1 MQIKRWKPRKDV
13 VDATHQA
20 SDEDYAK
27 LAQAVLVAI
36 IERKRDVVLRFP
48 YFVEFDESFPKGIIV
63 KKDSQHNYYKA
74 KVWKLA
80 NWLFEKGHLPQDHK
94 NIMKSMRELAYLE
107 GRINKI
113 LDSPLEDSV
122 ECRLQIEEGSGDG
135 H

>member
-1 MQIKRWKPRKDV
+1 MVTRWKPRKDA

-36 IERKRDVVLRFP
+36 IERKRDVILRFP

-94 NIMKSMRELAYLE
+94 NIMKSLRELAYLE
-107 GRINKI
+107 GRIHKM
-113 LDSPLEDSV
+113 LDSDMLDMV
-122 ECRLQIEEGSGDG
+122 ECRLQIEEGSVDG
-135 H
+135 P